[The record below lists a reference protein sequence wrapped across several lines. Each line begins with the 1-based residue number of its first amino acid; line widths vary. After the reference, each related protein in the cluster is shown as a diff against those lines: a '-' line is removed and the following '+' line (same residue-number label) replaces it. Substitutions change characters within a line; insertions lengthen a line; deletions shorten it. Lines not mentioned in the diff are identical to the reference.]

1 MSGRLAS
8 SSITASL
15 ALLLALCTTA
25 ADALLV
31 GARPTLLARPML
43 LVRSRPILLSEDGD
57 EDKGMS
63 DDALAAAFAARLEK
77 EGGATQFKIKTT
89 LTGAADELKDAT
101 SGVAS
106 TAADGLA
113 DAKDAVVSGS
123 PVALIGGLFA
133 AVILFTVVSSIGRQP
148 AQVDRYSSDGTN
160 LEFGQRSTRD
170 NSAYQPQLGVGTF
183 PQ

>member
-1 MSGRLAS
+1 MNPKK
-8 SSITASL
+8 
-15 ALLLALCTTA
+15 LLE
-25 ADALLV
+25 
-31 GARPTLLARPML
+31 R
-43 LVRSRPILLSEDGD
+43 I
-57 EDKGMS
+57 
-63 DDALAAAFAARLEK
+63 AAFAARLEK

-89 LTGAADELKDAT
+89 LTGAADELKDVT